1 MTRHNNHIL
10 DLHIAMPKQRMSI
23 VLHVKISGPFMQ
35 HKGRVCMRMTR
46 QIALGYVTILR
57 TYVAIFVQVKQ
68 LSNFV
73 PYVRTYLICVASS
86 LAKMACQCRGGV
98 VRDQVGKNVKRI

>member
-1 MTRHNNHIL
+1 MPNDLCMATECAACLNLLFYSSLCSLSNMTRHNNHIL

-46 QIALGYVTILR
+46 QIALG
-57 TYVAIFVQVKQ
+57 
-68 LSNFV
+68 
-73 PYVRTYLICVASS
+73 
-86 LAKMACQCRGGV
+86 
-98 VRDQVGKNVKRI
+98 